1 YLLFR
6 SVNTPG
12 QPLSGLDLVKG
23 ELLGWDGPDNRDA
36 IRLADAW
43 DHIERG
49 LGRDKLEAYVNTVLT
64 LASPEYDGSD
74 LKQGLRGILT
84 DAVRMS
90 EFRRNLA
97 QFIRSYANLDNA
109 TLDYG
114 ADSQIVNRVVACF
127 RGLPFDEW
135 RPSALLWLTRSH
147 SARSALSFFRA
158 LNALCLALVI

>member
-1 YLLFR
+1 YERYVYELGGSRVSNAHREIPSNLLQAIARIRKDVGTPRADYVEGLARYILERTFVIRMQAKNLDDAYLLFR

-23 ELLGWDGPDNRDA
+23 ELLGWEGPDNRDA

-49 LGRDKLEAYVNTVLT
+49 LGREKLETYVNTVLT

-84 DAVRMS
+84 DTV
-90 EFRRNLA
+90 
-97 QFIRSYANLDNA
+97 
-109 TLDYG
+109 
-114 ADSQIVNRVVACF
+114 
-127 RGLPFDEW
+127 
-135 RPSALLWLTRSH
+135 
-147 SARSALSFFRA
+147 
-158 LNALCLALVI
+158 